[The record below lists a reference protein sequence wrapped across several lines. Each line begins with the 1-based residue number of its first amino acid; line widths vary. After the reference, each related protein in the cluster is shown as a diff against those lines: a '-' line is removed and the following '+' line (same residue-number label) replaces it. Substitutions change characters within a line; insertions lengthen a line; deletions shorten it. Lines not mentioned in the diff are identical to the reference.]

1 MVLLAVPSSERK
13 GAGPLPA
20 GSDPTQAAHRL
31 VRVSRQQRPR
41 LSLAARREGE
51 GPLPARPC
59 LARAAQRLSV
69 CSCRGAVGCAEQA
82 RGREQGP
89 FPPGLARLGPR
100 TACAC
105 VAAPSLSAVPSSE
118 RGSGGACPPPLQGLV
133 WLGQSTLCWCCCP
146 FTVCSADQW
155 REYCDACSQALSW
168 GVVCLSAAQHLDLM
182 CLTVLGSNQHK
193 AHQCQSNS
201 LNCWNSKAILL

>member
-1 MVLLAVPSSERK
+1 MP
-13 GAGPLPA
+13 
-20 GSDPTQAAHRL
+20 
-31 VRVSRQQRPR
+31 
-41 LSLAARREGE
+41 
-51 GPLPARPC
+51 
-59 LARAAQRLSV
+59 
-69 CSCRGAVGCAEQA
+69 
-82 RGREQGP
+82 
-89 FPPGLARLGPR
+89 
-100 TACAC
+100 
-105 VAAPSLSAVPSSE
+105 
-118 RGSGGACPPPLQGLV
+118 PPPLQGLV

-155 REYCDACSQALSW
+155 LEYCDACSQALSW